1 MINPFLFLSLCL
13 ACVSCSSYNYCNYWE
28 CDNNCCYSSTDSP
41 DNGTSV
47 ECTYLSYCGTGVYN
61 SCLSGCCFYA
71 QNNNASDY
79 YCSGSNCFSADPI
92 YCPSSNNNNNYSYGS
107 GSDNMANY
115 LNDNSGQTYIVVIY
129 PAWKAAVAVGSI
141 ITGIWFF
148 LDIYLIYLKCFA
160 KPKGWGNPPTVA
172 QGGQVL
178 QPPLQQNAAYYQPA
192 NMISQSAGGQY
203 EMNPII
209 N

>member
-1 MINPFLFLSLCL
+1 MS
-13 ACVSCSSYNYCNYWE
+13 
-28 CDNNCCYSSTDSP
+28 
-41 DNGTSV
+41 
-47 ECTYLSYCGTGVYN
+47 
-61 SCLSGCCFYA
+61 
-71 QNNNASDY
+71 
-79 YCSGSNCFSADPI
+79 
-92 YCPSSNNNNNYSYGS
+92 
-107 GSDNMANY
+107 NY
-115 LNDNSGQTYIVVIY
+115 LTIYSGQTYIVVIY

-160 KPKGWGNPPTVA
+160 KPKGWGNPPTAA